1 MNGIIF
7 IGILSAIC
15 FGILAMIGRAMALD
29 IWEATR
35 IHEME
40 RQRRLSMD
48 PVAKELQ
55 RAQVV
60 QISSRRAK
68 EPEAAG
74 RFDAGYGRT
83 A

>member
-7 IGILSAIC
+7 IGILSAVC

-35 IHEME
+35 IREME

-48 PVAKELQ
+48 PLAKELQ
-55 RAQVV
+55 RALVV
-60 QISSRRAK
+60 QISTKRAEK
-68 EPEAAG
+68 QSASPL
-74 RFDAGYGRT
+74 DKHYGRT